1 MHADDCCCIH
11 WKFIGRACFLW
22 NMLLLGQNNVFQLH
36 KTFIIMNHAALL
48 KLQQYKRNEQ
58 AFDHDLHRFML
69 RNGLQVQTKTTWHHT
84 KVGLFQLFMAV
95 FERGGYQKVSFNQ
108 YNTFGRH
115 FYKLEILENLCKTL
129 PEGWH
134 RFYDFLHF

>member
-1 MHADDCCCIH
+1 MNDVVYIDSVLN
-11 WKFIGRACFLW
+11 KNNFSL

-36 KTFIIMNHAALL
+36 TTFITNIYTTALL
-48 KLQQYKRNEQ
+48 IFQQYKRNEQ

-69 RNGLQVQTKTTWHHT
+69 RNGLQVQTKTAWHHT

-108 YNTFGRH
+108 YNT
-115 FYKLEILENLCKTL
+115 LI
-129 PEGWH
+129 
-134 RFYDFLHF
+134 